1 MMYDDLNVPD
11 DHTDPALDFE
21 PRSKPSEAGRATS
34 RHLPDREVPLPT
46 SATTSV
52 LHQWLDGDVSA
63 TVVRASQG
71 GNDAVDLWTKI
82 HDEAETLRSRTTPLY
97 VHQRIMDSLPDDT
110 YQGHN
115 PWYKRSVKMTPGVLA
130 AVGAVLIAIGAV
142 LVLIGN
148 VLARWH

>member
-1 MMYDDLNVPD
+1 MYDDLNTPD
-11 DHTDPALDFE
+11 EQADPALDFQ
-21 PRSKPSEAGRATS
+21 PRSKPSEAGRAPS
-34 RHLPDREVPLPT
+34 RRLPDREVPLPT

-63 TVVRASQG
+63 AVVRASQG

-97 VHQRIMDSLPDDT
+97 VHKRIMDSLPDDT
-110 YQGHN
+110 YHGHN
-115 PWYKRSVKMTPGVLA
+115 PWYKRSIKMSPALLLA
-130 AVGAVLIAIGAV
+130 GGAALVAIGAI

-148 VLARWH
+148 ILVR

>member
-1 MMYDDLNVPD
+1 MTYDDLNAPEEQA
-11 DHTDPALDFE
+11 DPTLDFA
-21 PRSKPSEAGRATS
+21 PRSKPSEVGRTPSS
-34 RHLPDREVPLPT
+34 RHMPDCEVPLPT

-63 TVVRASQG
+63 AVVRASQG

-97 VHQRIMDSLPDDT
+97 VHKRIMDSLPDDK

-115 PWYKRSVKMTPGVLA
+115 PWYKRPIKMNP
-130 AVGAVLIAIGAV
+130 AVLIGGAVVLVAIGIAV
-142 LVLIGN
+142 AQMILK
-148 VLARWH
+148 